1 MKILMVTMALGIG
14 GAETHIVELSRA
26 LCRAGHDVT
35 VASAGG
41 VFASELEACGIRH
54 VTLPLADKRP
64 ASVTESY
71 RGLKKLISEGNFDVV
86 HGHARIPNFIL
97 SLVRRSVDFRFVTTA
112 HLDFA
117 VNALWRR
124 ISDWGERTLAVSDD
138 IKEYLVREYGTPA
151 DNIDITING
160 IDMEKFS
167 PDTDYSGV
175 MSEFGLDSAHRRAVY
190 ISRIDHDRSA
200 PAFMLCE
207 AAPGLARRYGDLDI
221 VIVGAGDDFER
232 LTAAAEE
239 ANKAAG
245 RRIVT
250 LCGAR
255 SDINRFCAMA
265 DVFIGVSRSALEAM
279 ACGAPVIVAGNQGYL
294 GIFGE
299 EKLETARLTNFCCRG
314 CEMPSAELI
323 SRDLCALLD
332 ADSDELRK
340 IGDYGRETVRQYY
353 SADRMAKDYLGC
365 YAKLGPSASHRRS
378 DVLFCGYYGYG
389 NIGDE
394 ASLECIVGAIFAECP
409 SVRMTVLSANPDTF
423 GKKLGIRA
431 FSRMSPFTVLREIS
445 RTNVLVFG
453 GGTLLQDRTS
463 MRSLRYYA
471 WILRAA
477 ARRGK
482 KIYVYANGVGP
493 LIKSGSRKAVRRALA
508 GADYISVREN
518 SSADALTAAGVSPD
532 KIHISADPVFLMEK
546 PDGAEIAAVRE
557 KVGIS
562 GEYFAVSLRDFA
574 GRVGDFDGRGED
586 FDGRI
591 SRAVRDIAAEHGL
604 TPVFAV
610 MQDGEDRELNTQICA
625 MSGDGALTAPVLSA
639 REMTAL
645 FAGARFTLGMR
656 LHSVILSAAVGTGA
670 VALSYDP
677 KVDALCEYLG
687 FDAPADARSFTA
699 EQLVSAARV
708 LCTDG
713 AKADGEANGDTGC
726 ADVCERI
733 KMLREKA
740 LGDVHTVLEMTGRA

>member
-1 MKILMVTMALGIG
+1 
-14 GAETHIVELSRA
+14 
-26 LCRAGHDVT
+26 
-35 VASAGG
+35 
-41 VFASELEACGIRH
+41 
-54 VTLPLADKRP
+54 
-64 ASVTESY
+64 
-71 RGLKKLISEGNFDVV
+71 
-86 HGHARIPNFIL
+86 
-97 SLVRRSVDFRFVTTA
+97 
-112 HLDFA
+112 
-117 VNALWRR
+117 
-124 ISDWGERTLAVSDD
+124 
-138 IKEYLVREYGTPA
+138 
-151 DNIDITING
+151 
-160 IDMEKFS
+160 
-167 PDTDYSGV
+167 
-175 MSEFGLDSAHRRAVY
+175 
-190 ISRIDHDRSA
+190 
-200 PAFMLCE
+200 
-207 AAPGLARRYGDLDI
+207 
-221 VIVGAGDDFER
+221 
-232 LTAAAEE
+232 
-239 ANKAAG
+239 
-245 RRIVT
+245 
-250 LCGAR
+250 
-255 SDINRFCAMA
+255 
-265 DVFIGVSRSALEAM
+265 
-279 ACGAPVIVAGNQGYL
+279 
-294 GIFGE
+294 
-299 EKLETARLTNFCCRG
+299 
-314 CEMPSAELI
+314 
-323 SRDLCALLD
+323 
-332 ADSDELRK
+332 
-340 IGDYGRETVRQYY
+340 
-353 SADRMAKDYLGC
+353 MAKDYLGC

-453 GGTLLQDRTS
+453 GGTLLQDKTS

-532 KIHISADPVFLMEK
+532 KIRISADPVFLMEK

-574 GRVGDFDGRGED
+574 GRGGD

-713 AKADGEANGDTGC
+713 AKADGEANGDAECEC